1 MNPKKITINRLDGKK
16 VDSETESSVSKY
28 LIIYILIFI
37 ILFMIVSIDMDD
49 FETAFA
55 AVSTT
60 FNNVGPGLGAFG
72 PITTFAEMS
81 KLSKLVLTIAMLL
94 GRLEI
99 FPMLLLLYPSTYRN
113 LRNK

>member
-1 MNPKKITINRLDGKK
+1 MDRKK
-16 VDSETESSVSKY
+16 VDAQTERSVLKY
-28 LIIYILIFI
+28 LVIYIMIFI
-37 ILFMIVSIDMDD
+37 VLFMIVSLDMDD

-72 PITTFAEMS
+72 PITTFAEMTN
-81 KLSKLVLTIAMLL
+81 LSKFVLTIAMLL

-99 FPMLLLLYPSTYRN
+99 FPMLLLLYPSTYRK